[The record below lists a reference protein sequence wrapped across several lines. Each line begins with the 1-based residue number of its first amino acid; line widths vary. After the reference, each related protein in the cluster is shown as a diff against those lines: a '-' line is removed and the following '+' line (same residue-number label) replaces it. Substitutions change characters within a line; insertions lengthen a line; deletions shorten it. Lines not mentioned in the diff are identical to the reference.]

1 MLSGECGEAS
11 DLDWKRKGQESIRA
25 LGGLEGGI
33 VLKKPGPAHEV
44 GDQRRSKGLEPDL
57 SGAPIACLP
66 QTPLRETRDRLFN
79 LPSLGEKF
87 LYPRRSLRGQ
97 GSLEYRFK
105 AMPVDTSS
113 APALSHLFWV
123 TVRALSPK
131 ATRGTFGAV
140 EVEQPPTP

>member
-1 MLSGECGEAS
+1 ML
-11 DLDWKRKGQESIRA
+11 R
-25 LGGLEGGI
+25 
-33 VLKKPGPAHEV
+33 KPGPPHEV
-44 GDQRRSKGLEPDL
+44 GDQRRGKGLEPDL

-66 QTPLRETRDRLFN
+66 QTSLREMRNRLFD
-79 LPSLGEKF
+79 LPSLGKEL
-87 LYPRRSLRGQ
+87 LYSRRTFHRP

-105 AMPVDTSS
+105 AMPPDTSS
-113 APALSHLFWV
+113 ASAVPHLFWV